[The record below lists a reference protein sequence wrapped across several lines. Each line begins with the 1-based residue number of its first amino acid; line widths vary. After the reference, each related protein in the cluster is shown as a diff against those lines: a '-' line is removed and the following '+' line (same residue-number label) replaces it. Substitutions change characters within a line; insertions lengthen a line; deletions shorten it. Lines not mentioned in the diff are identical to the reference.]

1 MAIFD
6 YIEILMPFLCFLFL
20 FHWSW
25 KRISPITNWPIVGML
40 PGLLSKAPHIHEYA
54 TQVLKQ
60 SGGTFKFKG
69 PWFANMDFLVTC
81 DPMNVRYISS
91 KNFANYQKGPEFK
104 KIFEP
109 FGDGVL
115 TSDTDSW
122 KSFRKLIHSLIK
134 HTKFQLFQERSMR
147 QKVSQGL
154 FPVLDHVSRL
164 GTELDL
170 QDVFQRFTFDNTCL
184 LVLGFDP
191 NCLSV
196 DLPEVASRRAF
207 DKVEEAVFYR
217 HMVPEFIWRIQ
228 KWLNIGEEKK
238 LSGAMETLDCFLY
251 QCISL
256 KQEEFRRRRDQME
269 QVEEKDED
277 FDLLT
282 ACMIEKLE
290 GEEEEEMEIEGN
302 LHMDGYKKSERYLRD
317 IAFNFTAAGKDTVN
331 AALTWLFW
339 LIITHP
345 LVEKKILEEIKENLQ
360 AKEDGD
366 WTFFSVEELG
376 KLVYLHAAICETL
389 RLYPSV
395 PFNQRVSI
403 QPDTLPSGHRI
414 DANTKVMVS
423 LYSMGSMEEVWGDDC
438 LEFRPERWIN
448 EQGGIIH
455 VPSYKFIAFNAGP
468 RSCLGQDLTFFQMKT
483 IATAILW
490 NYRIQM
496 VEGHPISPCL
506 SVMLHMKHGLKVRV
520 SKRSD
525 V

>member
-1 MAIFD
+1 
-6 YIEILMPFLCFLFL
+6 
-20 FHWSW
+20 
-25 KRISPITNWPIVGML
+25 
-40 PGLLSKAPHIHEYA
+40 
-54 TQVLKQ
+54 
-60 SGGTFKFKG
+60 
-69 PWFANMDFLVTC
+69 
-81 DPMNVRYISS
+81 MNVRYISS
-91 KNFANYQKGPEFK
+91 KNFANYRKGPEFK
-104 KIFEP
+104 KLFEP

-115 TSDTDSW
+115 TSDSDSW

-134 HTKFQLFQERSMR
+134 HRKFQLFQERSMR

-154 FPVLDHVSRL
+154 FPVLDH
-164 GTELDL
+164 
-170 QDVFQRFTFDNTCL
+170 
-184 LVLGFDP
+184 
-191 NCLSV
+191 
-196 DLPEVASRRAF
+196 RRAF

-256 KQEEFRRRRDQME
+256 KQEEFRRHRHQIE

-282 ACMIEKLE
+282 VCMAEKL
-290 GEEEEEMEIEGN
+290 EEEEEEEKGIGGN
-302 LHMDGYKKSERYLRD
+302 LHMDAYKKSDRYLRD
-317 IAFNFTAAGKDTVN
+317 IAFNFTAAGKDTEN

-345 LVEKKILEEIKENLQ
+345 SVEKKILEEIKEKLQ
-360 AKEDGD
+360 VKEGGD
-366 WTFFSVEELG
+366 WRFFNVEELG

-403 QPDTLPSGHRI
+403 QPGTLPSGHRI
-414 DANTKVMVS
+414 DANTK
-423 LYSMGSMEEVWGDDC
+423 
-438 LEFRPERWIN
+438 FRPERWIN

-455 VPSYKFIAFNAGP
+455 VPSYKFIAFNTGP

>member
-6 YIEILMPFLCFLFL
+6 YFEIFLPFLCFLFL

-40 PGLLSKAPHIHEYA
+40 PGLLCKAPNIHEYV

-60 SGGTFKFKG
+60 NGGTFEFKG
-69 PWFANMDFLVTC
+69 PRFSNMDFLVTS
-81 DPMNVRYISS
+81 DPMNVHYISS
-91 KNFANYQKGPEFK
+91 KNFTNYHKGPEFK
-104 KIFEP
+104 KLFEP

-115 TSDTDSW
+115 TSDSDSW
-122 KSFRKLIHSLIK
+122 KSYRKLIHSLIK
-134 HTKFQLFQERSMR
+134 HRKFQLFQERSMR

-154 FPVLDHVSRL
+154 FPVLDHVSRQ
-164 GTELDL
+164 GIELDL
-170 QDVFQRFTFDNTCL
+170 QDVFQRFTFDNTCS

-191 NCLSV
+191 NSLSV

-207 DKVEEAVFYR
+207 DEVEEAVFYR
-217 HMVPEFIWRIQ
+217 HMVPEIIWKIQ

-238 LSGAMETLDCFLY
+238 LSRAMEILDGFLF

-256 KQEEFRRRRDQME
+256 KKKEIRRKTTQIE

-282 ACMIEKLE
+282 ICMAEKQ
-290 GEEEEEMEIEGN
+290 EEEEKEM
-302 LHMDGYKKSERYLRD
+302 DAYKNSDRYLRD

-345 LVEKKILEEIKENLQ
+345 LVEKRILEEIKVNLQ
-360 AKEDGD
+360 ARADGGN
-366 WTFFSVEELG
+366 WRFFKLEELG
-376 KLVYLHAAICETL
+376 KLVYLHAAICEAL

-403 QPDTLPSGHRI
+403 QPDTLPNGHRI
-414 DANTKVMVS
+414 GASTKVMIS

-438 LEFRPERWIN
+438 SEFKPERWITK
-448 EQGGIIH
+448 QGRINH
-455 VPSYKFIAFNAGP
+455 VPSYKFIAFNTGP

-490 NYRIQM
+490 NYRVQV
-496 VEGHPISPCL
+496 VESHTITPCL
-506 SVMLHMKHGLKVRV
+506 SVMLHMKHGLKVKV
-520 SKRSD
+520 SKKTG